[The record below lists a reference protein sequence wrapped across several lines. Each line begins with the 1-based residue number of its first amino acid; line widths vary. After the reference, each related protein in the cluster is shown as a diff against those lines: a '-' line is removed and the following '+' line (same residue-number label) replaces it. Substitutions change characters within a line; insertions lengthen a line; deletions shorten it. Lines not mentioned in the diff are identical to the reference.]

1 VEGITLPA
9 TGRAYMS
16 EAGPWSDTQSC
27 APDDRQ
33 DTAAGFASERRG
45 KLPVIEGTDIR
56 LPEKIILL

>member
-1 VEGITLPA
+1 
-9 TGRAYMS
+9 MS